1 MSLLSLPPGSSRAE
15 ATCSPWHGGESK
27 GQCAQGGKSGV
38 FLRAAGNRSYP
49 HPTLHQP
56 PGLFL
61 SLAGRGFFPV
71 QAPRPCWSPLGPS
84 QREAERNILPALG
97 GKQSL
102 SLTHAKGMWGLG
114 AGHGTDRRAP
124 GAQGQG
130 GGAWQSPMALR
141 PPVAAP
147 SAATCGPLGFRS
159 YGHTDH
165 FLEAVTVRTEDRVMC
180 GAQQ

>member
-1 MSLLSLPPGSSRAE
+1 MGVSPRGSVPREGRAGSSCGQL
-15 ATCSPWHGGESK
+15 ATDHTPTPPCTSRQAFFFLSPAVASFPSRP
-27 GQCAQGGKSGV
+27 QGPAGHPWGPARGKQRGTF
-38 FLRAAGNRSYP
+38 FLLLAGNS
-49 HPTLHQP
+49 
-56 PGLFL
+56 
-61 SLAGRGFFPV
+61 
-71 QAPRPCWSPLGPS
+71 
-84 QREAERNILPALG
+84 
-97 GKQSL
+97 SL

-141 PPVAAP
+141 PPEAAP